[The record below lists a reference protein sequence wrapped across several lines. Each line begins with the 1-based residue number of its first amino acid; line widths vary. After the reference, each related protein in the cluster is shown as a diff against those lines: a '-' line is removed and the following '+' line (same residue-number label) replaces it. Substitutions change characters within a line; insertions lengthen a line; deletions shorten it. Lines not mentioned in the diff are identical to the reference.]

1 MRKNGFTLVEILVV
15 MAVLAVVG
23 VLILNIFTSTL
34 RGGNKSQIIGV
45 IKQNGQS
52 VLEMMDKTVRGAD
65 DVVCVSSDKKTLVI
79 GKKGI
84 YTRYTFIDPA
94 ANPAVNGY
102 IQQDNPT
109 TEQTSPAFVNKVCSY
124 NDSIADPVAEV
135 TLTDTS
141 LQTGVSVENGLFT
154 KDESSGFMDQV
165 TIKFDLKPGIGAS
178 QAVAGQ
184 IDAVTFQTTIQLR

>member
-1 MRKNGFTLVEILVV
+1 MEVLVV
-15 MAVLAVVG
+15 MAVLSVVG
-23 VLILNIFTSTL
+23 VLILNIFTRTL

-52 VLEMMDKTVRGAD
+52 VLETMDKTVRGAD
-65 DVVCVSSDKKTLVI
+65 DVVCISLDNKTLVI
-79 GKKGI
+79 VNNGI

-94 ANPAVNGY
+94 TNPAANGY

-109 TEQTSPAFVNKVCSY
+109 KGTDSVTDEEQTSPAFVNKVCTN
-124 NDSIADPVAEV
+124 NDSVVDPVAEV
-135 TLTDTS
+135 TLTDTN

-165 TIKFDLKPGIGAS
+165 TIKFDVEPGVEAP

>member
-1 MRKNGFTLVEILVV
+1 

-65 DVVCVSSDKKTLVI
+65 DVVCADNKILVI

-84 YTRYTFIDPA
+84 YTRYTFIDPVP
-94 ANPAVNGY
+94 NPAANGY

-124 NDSIADPVAEV
+124 NDSAADPAFEV

-165 TIKFDLKPGIGAS
+165 TIKFDLKPGRGVS